1 MRIRDKPLDTWVIMR
16 PDGSLDLAHGM
27 CMAGL
32 DESCSHV
39 AAVIFI
45 LESAT

>member
-1 MRIRDKPLDTWVIMR
+1 MRIRDKPLDTWVNMW
-16 PDGSLDLAHGM
+16 PDGSLGLAHGM
-27 CMAGL
+27 CMTGL